1 VVRGRDVVLIQ
12 VLWQVFRDIVAM
24 LKSEHLAGAALVQQ
38 GLLQR
43 LSKLIAYHPP
53 LLMPAL
59 KVRAT
64 CTSWLVALTHLAARS
79 TGSGRT
85 SKQAGSVPV
94 NGMP

>member
-1 VVRGRDVVLIQ
+1 MLGGRGVVIIRM
-12 VLWQVFRDIVAM
+12 LWQVFRDIVAM

-64 CTSWLVALTHLAARS
+64 CISWLVALTHVAAPFDRFW
-79 TGSGRT
+79 
-85 SKQAGSVPV
+85 K
-94 NGMP
+94 N